1 MLPLEL
7 IIRALGIVFSLGIL
21 AFAIV
26 LGGVIFIS
34 LAGVVVLI
42 MIGLYIRSFF
52 YRRKQDS
59 GKGSDETVI
68 DAEYTILDNKD
79 SDD

>member
-21 AFAIV
+21 AFAIS
-26 LGGVIFIS
+26 LGAVIFIF
-34 LAGVVVLI
+34 LAGVIVLI
-42 MIGLYIRSFF
+42 MSGSYVRSFF
-52 YRRKQDS
+52 YRRKQHPD
-59 GKGSDETVI
+59 KGSDETVI

>member
-34 LAGVVVLI
+34 LAGVIVLI
-42 MIGLYIRSFF
+42 MIGFIYEVFF
-52 YRRKQDS
+52 IAENNIQIKALMRRD
-59 GKGSDETVI
+59 
-68 DAEYTILDNKD
+68 
-79 SDD
+79 

>member
-21 AFAIV
+21 ALAIS
-26 LGGVIFIS
+26 LGAVIFIF
-34 LAGVVVLI
+34 LAVVIVLI

-52 YRRKQDS
+52 YRRKQHSD
-59 GKGSDETVI
+59 KDSDETVI

>member
-1 MLPLEL
+1 MEL

-21 AFAIV
+21 ALAIS
-26 LGGVIFIS
+26 LGAVIFIF
-34 LAGVVVLI
+34 LAGVIVLI

-52 YRRKQDS
+52 YRRKQHSD
-59 GKGSDETVI
+59 KDSDETVI

>member
-1 MLPLEL
+1 MNPIFESPKKIELSLKNKSLNLFVGLP
-7 IIRALGIVFSLGIL
+7 ISKV
-21 AFAIV
+21 
-26 LGGVIFIS
+26 IS
-34 LAGVVVLI
+34 LAGVIVLI

-52 YRRKQDS
+52 YRRKQHSD
-59 GKGSDETVI
+59 KGSDETVI

>member
-34 LAGVVVLI
+34 LAGVIVLI

-52 YRRKQDS
+52 YRRKQHS
-59 GKGSDETVI
+59 HKSSDETVI

-79 SDD
+79 LDD

>member
-1 MLPLEL
+1 
-7 IIRALGIVFSLGIL
+7 
-21 AFAIV
+21 
-26 LGGVIFIS
+26 
-34 LAGVVVLI
+34 

-52 YRRKQDS
+52 YRRKQHSD
-59 GKGSDETVI
+59 KGSDDTVI